1 MMNYVVFAVEAALI
15 SNIALSYFLGL
26 SPFPEIGKDK
36 KQTCI
41 GALAMVIVMTLSLSS
56 LICGVIYR
64 YILVPANAVQAK
76 TVVFVVVIL
85 AASGLLAL
93 LLRKRAGELESGKAF
108 PVLAVNTAVLG
119 TVLVIV
125 QNDYGVLNGT
135 FYGFMAAVGYL
146 IVIAM
151 LSSIDD
157 ELKYSD
163 VPKSFRGVPILLVAA
178 GLMAIAFHGIEVLG
192 G

>member
-1 MMNYVVFAVEAALI
+1 MNYVVFAVEAALI

-41 GALAMVIVMTLSLSS
+41 GALLSS

>member
-1 MMNYVVFAVEAALI
+1 
-15 SNIALSYFLGL
+15 
-26 SPFPEIGKDK
+26 
-36 KQTCI
+36 
-41 GALAMVIVMTLSLSS
+41 MVIVMTLSS

-64 YILVPANAVQAK
+64 YILVPANAEQIK
-76 TVVFVVVIL
+76 TLVFVVVIL

-93 LLRKRAGELESGKAF
+93 LLRKRTDALEAGKPF
-108 PVLAVNTAVLG
+108 PVLAGNTAVLG

-125 QNDYGVLNGT
+125 QNDYSVLNGT

-151 LSSIDD
+151 LSAIDD

>member
-1 MMNYVVFAVEAALI
+1 MNYVVFAVEAALI

-41 GALAMVIVMTLSLSS
+41 GALAMVIVMTLSS

-85 AASGLLAL
+85 A
-93 LLRKRAGELESGKAF
+93 RKRAGELESGKAF

>member
-26 SPFPEIGKDK
+26 SPFPESGKDK

-41 GALAMVIVMTLSLSS
+41 GALAMVIVMTLSS

>member
-1 MMNYVVFAVEAALI
+1 M
-15 SNIALSYFLGL
+15 
-26 SPFPEIGKDK
+26 
-36 KQTCI
+36 
-41 GALAMVIVMTLSLSS
+41 
-56 LICGVIYR
+56 
-64 YILVPANAVQAK
+64 
-76 TVVFVVVIL
+76 
-85 AASGLLAL
+85 
-93 LLRKRAGELESGKAF
+93 
-108 PVLAVNTAVLG
+108 LG
-119 TVLVIV
+119 TVLVIG
-125 QNDYGVLNGT
+125 QNDYSVLNGT

-151 LSSIDD
+151 LSAIDD

>member
-1 MMNYVVFAVEAALI
+1 M
-15 SNIALSYFLGL
+15 
-26 SPFPEIGKDK
+26 
-36 KQTCI
+36 
-41 GALAMVIVMTLSLSS
+41 
-56 LICGVIYR
+56 IYR